1 MGSYLGIESCHL
13 YMLMELYDEID
24 YSIKNNTELDIN
36 KIIDQLYS
44 FCLSDKFELVVC
56 YEANSFLIFNDIV
69 AIYEMKEKLLSL
81 KIIFPL
87 FEKLKNEKFEKILIE
102 SFRKLITN
110 NTDYYEQ
117 FCNNN
122 KEEINN
128 FEESEKCKEALIK
141 INSFL
146 SSERNYLNNLWD
158 VYGMIFINI
167 FGDLLKEFK
176 EFDDVGLNLYY
187 IYSSF
192 KNKYEEKFI
201 NLIINNLLE
210 IKSLNYTKYIHQLII
225 FVFNLLKI
233 DQKMDINEDF
243 FQDLENKTNNYNLLN
258 NTNVSIIYRENEN
271 FSESDKEVCE
281 GKMYERDNYYINI
294 FNYLN
299 KIKPYKEI
307 DGINGALF
315 KNIFSNDNI
324 ILLIGLDTEY
334 LEDNQISLENILN
347 YIKAFKINTYV
358 QIKNKIINIDNSYST
373 FIKELYAQKIIEP
386 EPESNLNII
395 ESKKIINTEFKDY
408 NNKNEIDILKE
419 QIISEINNNKELT
432 EKIIQLEKEL
442 KEEKDKNK
450 LLEIK
455 IIELK
460 KDLDNEIK
468 KFNDF
473 KKELDEKSLFQK
485 KLENETKEVLNSI
498 IEKDNKIKELKIKL
512 SRFPFMLEEG
522 EKLMSIIFTSGDQ
535 NFHTSIICKNTDK
548 FNKIEDLLY
557 EKYPK
562 YTETENYFIFNG
574 NKINRNKTLEQNNI
588 KDNAIIILNT
598 FEGQE

>member
-1 MGSYLGIESCHL
+1 MGSYFGLDSYHL

-24 YSIKNNTELDIN
+24 YSTKDNTELDIN

-44 FCLSDKFELVVC
+44 FCLSDKFDLVVC
-56 YEANSFLIFNDIV
+56 YEANSFLIFNDII

-102 SFRKLITN
+102 SLRKLITN
-110 NTDYYEQ
+110 NYDYYEQ
-117 FCNNN
+117 YCNNN

-128 FEESEKCKEALIK
+128 FEKSEKCKEALSE

-146 SSERNYLNNLWD
+146 SSERNYLNNLWV
-158 VYGMIFINI
+158 VYGMIFVNI

-176 EFDDVGLNLYY
+176 EFDDVKLNLYY

-192 KNKYEEKFI
+192 ENKYEKEFI

-210 IKSLNYTKYIHQLII
+210 IKSLNYTKYIHQLIL

-233 DQKMDINEDF
+233 DQEIYINEDF

-258 NTNVSIIYRENEN
+258 NTNVSIIYGENGN
-271 FSESDKEVCE
+271 FSESDKEICE
-281 GKMYERDNYYINI
+281 GNMYERENYYINI
-294 FNYLN
+294 FKYIN
-299 KIKPYKEI
+299 KIRPYKEI
-307 DGINGALF
+307 DGINGAFF
-315 KNIFSNDNI
+315 KNIFSIDNI

-334 LEDNQISLENILN
+334 FEDNKISLENILN
-347 YIKAFKINTYV
+347 YIKSFKINTYV

-386 EPESNLNII
+386 ESNLNII
-395 ESKKIINTEFKDY
+395 ESKNIINTEFKDY

-450 LLEIK
+450 LSEIK

-535 NFHTSIICKNTDK
+535 NFYTSIICKNTDK

-588 KDNAIIILNT
+588 KDNDIIIFNT
-598 FEGQE
+598 FEREE